1 MGQNE
6 KQTGKCLPRL
16 ACGNTVKYENVSQTQ
31 RQSQTA
37 PKHRAGVRIGVCTLS
52 SEKHYTVKN
61 GSYETYFKKKK
72 VKRKYF
78 RKKTMI
84 IIKIWR

>member
-61 GSYETYFKKKK
+61 GSYETYFKI
-72 VKRKYF
+72 KR
-78 RKKTMI
+78 
-84 IIKIWR
+84 